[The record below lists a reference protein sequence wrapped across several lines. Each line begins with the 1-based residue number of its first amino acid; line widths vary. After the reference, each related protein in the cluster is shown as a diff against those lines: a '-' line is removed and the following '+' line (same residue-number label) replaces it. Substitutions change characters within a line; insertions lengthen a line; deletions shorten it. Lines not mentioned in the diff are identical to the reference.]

1 MVRVELEDVWF
12 RYLSRGRWVLKGV
25 SVSVENNEVLVITGP
40 NGSGKTTLL
49 KLISLIYEPSKG
61 DVLVDRK
68 KFWELS
74 DSEKTLIR
82 RKITYVHEKPVL
94 LKGSVLYNV
103 AYGLTLRG
111 YGKEEA
117 FKESKEIL
125 KELGLEAR
133 ALVNAQELSIG
144 EAQLV
149 ALARALVLNPEILVL
164 DEPFAH
170 LDVRKR
176 EILINLLKEKREKG
190 VGIVISSH
198 QSDYLKNLNV
208 SKIINLENGEIVQAY

>member
-25 SVSVENNEVLVITGP
+25 SVSVENNELLVITGP

-49 KLISLIYEPSKG
+49 KIISLIYEPSKG
-61 DVLVDRK
+61 DVLVDQK

-74 DSEKTLIR
+74 DSKKTLIR

-111 YGKEEA
+111 YEKEEA
-117 FKESKEIL
+117 FKRSEEIL

-133 ALVNAQELSIG
+133 ASVNAQELSIG

-170 LDVRKR
+170 LDARKR
-176 EILINLLKEKREKG
+176 EILINLLKEKHEKG
-190 VGIVISSH
+190 VGMVISSH
-198 QSDYLKNLNV
+198 QSDYLKNLNI
-208 SKIINLENGEIVQAY
+208 SKTINLEDGKVVQAH

>member
-25 SVSVENNEVLVITGP
+25 SLSVENNELLVITGP

-49 KLISLIYEPSKG
+49 KIISLIYEPLKG
-61 DVLVDRK
+61 DVLVDQK

-74 DSEKTLIR
+74 NSEKTLIR

-103 AYGLTLRG
+103 AYGLILRG
-111 YGKEEA
+111 YEEEEA
-117 FKESKEIL
+117 FKRSEEIL
-125 KELGLEAR
+125 KELGLETR
-133 ALVNAQELSIG
+133 ASVNAQELSIG

-149 ALARALVLNPEILVL
+149 ALARALLLNPEILVL

-170 LDVRKR
+170 LDARKR
-176 EILINLLKEKREKG
+176 EILINLLKEKHKKG
-190 VGIVISSH
+190 VGMVISSH

-208 SKIINLENGEIVQAY
+208 SKTINLEDGKVVQAY